1 MGEGGEALERSWDIE
16 TNMHKGNKKDSMDPM
31 MMEENQIKKIM
42 KKDGKTRSG
51 VPYQYKMNNKKRAID
66 DWEGLERDEEEVE
79 DIQAMEKIEEILH
92 VMYERKIDGPRW

>member
-1 MGEGGEALERSWDIE
+1 
-16 TNMHKGNKKDSMDPM
+16 MHKGNKKDSMDPM

-66 DWEGLERDEEEVE
+66 D
-79 DIQAMEKIEEILH
+79 
-92 VMYERKIDGPRW
+92 